1 MSGGSRSWSASAR
14 WAAAWRMTDER
25 DGGGQDDGGG
35 GREEALLERV
45 LWRVATASLCTRVWM
60 SRDSPRATTTTIGLR
75 GLHCCPSFVTGFA
88 LAHRVLTDQALY
100 LAALRQRHV
109 LQLGESSAAADGSC
123 TFKLK
128 QRQLQENRVFA
139 AANKMQ
145 IQLVSVSCAEIRVS
159 PVESILDGRLDGYCK
174 CA

>member
-1 MSGGSRSWSASAR
+1 MEADETMVVAGERRHCWSASCGG
-14 WAAAWRMTDER
+14 WRR
-25 DGGGQDDGGG
+25 PVFAQ
-35 GREEALLERV
+35 A
-45 LWRVATASLCTRVWM
+45 RVWM

-123 TFKLK
+123 TFKVLCC
-128 QRQLQENRVFA
+128 LSA
-139 AANKMQ
+139 
-145 IQLVSVSCAEIRVS
+145 S
-159 PVESILDGRLDGYCK
+159 
-174 CA
+174 